1 MTDAFATLGIPRRLA
16 WTDDDLRQA
25 FRDAGKSAHPDAG
38 GTGPGFQTLQEA
50 LGLLS
55 SPSRRLKHWLQLRE
69 IPGDDRG
76 TLGADL
82 MDAFSQIGTIL
93 QDADALI
100 RKREA
105 AQSAL
110 AKAMLEGA
118 TQLLRERIETG
129 QAALESLISLRLATF
144 DSLEAG
150 VGDPWQ
156 VVRDLAFLEKWQAQL
171 RERYGRLW

>member
-16 WTDDDLRQA
+16 WTEDELRQA

-38 GTGPGFQTLQEA
+38 GTGGGFQALQEA
-50 LGLLS
+50 LGILS
-55 SPSRRLKHWLQLRE
+55 SPSRRVKHWLQLRE

-76 TLGADL
+76 TLGSDL
-82 MDAFSQIGTIL
+82 MDAFSQIGSIL
-93 QDADALI
+93 QEADALI

-118 TQLLRERIETG
+118 TQILRERIETG
-129 QAALESLISLRLATF
+129 QASLENLIIPRLARF
-144 DSLEAG
+144 DFLETG
-150 VGDPWQ
+150 EGDPWQ